1 MAYSK
6 STIKDQISH
15 QWDDLDEQVKS
26 LDEKITEVRS
36 FLQARSVV
44 KQLNDDI
51 LKLPLHSTPKPLGAT
66 GLQSDIKPASSAD
79 GPKIPEFKPH
89 LSSTKT
95 PDIKPHPTGDKP
107 QSRAPD
113 RTSIIYDPSSLRP
126 RFPIFSGE
134 PKSETSFDVW
144 KFEVQCA
151 MREGTCSEAL
161 ILQSI
166 RSSLKGKARSLLLTL
181 PPKAGPS
188 RIIDKLEGVYGN
200 IYPSEQLIQ
209 QFYAATQEANESV
222 ADYGMRLE
230 GLLQTCIDR
239 GDISPISRN
248 EMLRTKLWS
257 GLSNEGLRNASRY
270 KYDTIV
276 DFDKLRIELR
286 TIELDMHPSATSAT
300 ASSVPTPGKSD
311 KKPQV
316 SKVSEQPPKDKTLDT
331 ILKKLDSLGRRMDD
345 LEKGVTGQ
353 NAPLYNKDNP
363 DYRGRGSNRGGSRR
377 GDFRGGYRGAYSRSS
392 HDDYSSGYRD
402 GYSGESHSG
411 SYDNEFGG
419 GYRGSDGGRYRG
431 RYRGGS
437 RGGPRGTNRGFRGY
451 GNQDHDSL
459 NW

>member
-1 MAYSK
+1 M
-6 STIKDQISH
+6 
-15 QWDDLDEQVKS
+15 
-26 LDEKITEVRS
+26 
-36 FLQARSVV
+36 
-44 KQLNDDI
+44 
-51 LKLPLHSTPKPLGAT
+51 
-66 GLQSDIKPASSAD
+66 
-79 GPKIPEFKPH
+79 
-89 LSSTKT
+89 
-95 PDIKPHPTGDKP
+95 
-107 QSRAPD
+107 
-113 RTSIIYDPSSLRP
+113 
-126 RFPIFSGE
+126 
-134 PKSETSFDVW
+134 
-144 KFEVQCA
+144 
-151 MREGTCSEAL
+151 
-161 ILQSI
+161 
-166 RSSLKGKARSLLLTL
+166 LTL
-181 PPKAGPS
+181 PPKTGPS

-257 GLSNEGLRNASRY
+257 GLSNEGLRNASRN

-286 TIELDMHPSATSAT
+286 TIELDMHPSAPSAT

-345 LEKGVTGQ
+345 LEKGVKGQ
-353 NAPLYNKDNP
+353 NAPLHNTDSS

-419 GYRGSDGGRYRG
+419 GYRG
-431 RYRGGS
+431 GS